1 MAATMDTQTK
11 TRIEADLTSLR
22 NRLGGETGIRHELVR
37 IQLEALLDGQEA
49 VHYQVARIFTRD
61 LSDRQFIELVFRL
74 GLKNAIALIKV
85 IASHHG
91 ITL

>member
-1 MAATMDTQTK
+1 MAAPMDTQTK

-74 GLKNAIALIKV
+74 GLKNAMELIKV

>member
-1 MAATMDTQTK
+1 MDTQTK

-22 NRLGGETGIRHELVR
+22 HRVGAETGIRRELVR
-37 IQLEALLDGQEA
+37 IQLEAFLEGQEA

-74 GLKNAIALIKV
+74 GLKNAIELIKV

-91 ITL
+91 IAL